1 MIARRLAAGV
11 AVLALAG
18 TAAAQTAGADYKP
31 TARDERG
38 LWMQAED
45 YERQLKTS
53 PFVMRDPAINAYVR
67 DVFCR
72 TVGQQECAPVRIYVM
87 RTPYFNASM
96 AINGTMQVWSGL
108 FLRTRDEA
116 QLAAVLAHEY
126 THYAELHGL
135 KSFRDIKSKTSAMAW
150 LGFVPFG
157 FIASIG
163 VAGSI
168 FAYNREMERA
178 ADARSVALLARAG
191 YDPTAASLIWE
202 QLRDEMDATALARG
216 RKSRK
221 DKDRGLFQTH
231 PPTAERMVELRAL
244 AAKQPGGGTAT
255 TGRDAYRRAL
265 GPWWSAFVDDQ
276 VKLNDFGGTEL
287 LLTALA
293 KEGWTGE
300 LLFAKGELHRA
311 RGRPDDLT
319 AAATAYAQAIARGD
333 APVEAHRG
341 LGLVLLRSGAAEQGR
356 GALRDYLTKKPD
368 APDSALIAAM
378 AGGTV

>member
-178 ADARSVALLARAG
+178 ADARSVALLAGAG

-244 AAKQPGGGTAT
+244 AAKQPGGAAT

-265 GPWWSAFVDDQ
+265 GPWWPAFVDDQ

-293 KEGWTGE
+293 REGWTSE
-300 LLFAKGELHRA
+300 LLFARGELYRS
-311 RGRPDDLT
+311 RGRPEDLV
-319 AAATAYAQAIARGD
+319 AAAHSYRQAIA
-333 APVEAHRG
+333 APGMIPEAHRG
-341 LGLVLLRSGAAEQGR
+341 LGLVLMRSGATAEG
-356 GALRDYLTKKPD
+356 GTALKDYLRLKPD